1 MGILADNEL
10 TPKQQLF
17 VDAYLSNGF
26 NGVDAARK
34 AGYKGEYNTLK
45 QVAAENLAR
54 PYLRSAIERR
64 TQPLV
69 KQREK
74 RIVDTYEEFTKNLEF
89 VSKLRDAAREWL
101 CDPDSDGFT
110 IAPRG
115 DEIDI
120 VYFDYEDLD
129 QQRKPKRKT
138 ANLQDVLARLQGT
151 RYEPDTQYV
160 KTMDLR
166 DFALKTVDRIDATL
180 DKFAKMGGDYTQD
193 KKNPAD
199 NKTIIEETIREL
211 MAENIPE
218 EQIREVLAE
227 RYPETVH

>member
-34 AGYKGEYNTLK
+34 AGYKGEYKTLSV
-45 QVAAENLAR
+45 VASENLDK
-54 PYLRSAIERR
+54 PYIVKAIANR
-64 TQPLV
+64 TNNV
-69 KQREK
+69 MRKAEK
-74 RIVDTYEEFTKNLEF
+74 TIVNVYEEFHKNLAF
-89 VSKLRDAAREWL
+89 VSKLRDACDKWL
-101 CDPDSDGFT
+101 KDPETDEFT
-110 IAPRG
+110 IAPR
-115 DEIDI
+115 DTEIDI
-120 VYFDYEDLD
+120 VYTDVSGEVPV
-129 QQRKPKRKT
+129 QRREPL
-138 ANLQDVLARLQGT
+138 NVILARLHDKGIP
-151 RYEPDTQYV
+151 YPSP
-160 KTMDLR
+160 
-166 DFALKTVDRIDATL
+166 FIKTVDLREYALKACDSIDKTL
-180 DKFAKMGGDYTQD
+180 DKFAKMGGEYTQD